1 MPEAGVNSF
10 FLSFSNIN
18 AFVFKVSRE
27 ATAAFRFPCVGFF
40 GYRVVENAD
49 KNTCLFFCTTCKKV
63 KSQYLNCFSNCSKTF
78 ELSISSLIT
87 HHNLLGVPQPIT
99 RPPTPP
105 PPPKKSYLLWKG
117 KKSLWSSYLTT
128 CFFAKLN
135 CL

>member
-18 AFVFKVSRE
+18 AFVFKVSKE

-87 HHNLLGVPQPIT
+87 HHNLLGVPQPIN
-99 RPPTPP
+99 PP
-105 PPPKKSYLLWKG
+105 PQKKAICFGKVKKSI
-117 KKSLWSSYLTT
+117 WSSYLTT